1 MSMLEEKYSAVVSAA
16 QSAGIS
22 NLKVQEQDGILYISG
37 NAANT
42 AAKDAVW
49 NALGAIDA
57 SYSASDINIDVQVT
71 GLAAGTAL
79 SVATE
84 ESNLNIR
91 QEPSTEA
98 DVVGKAAK
106 GSSVTLVEQTSDDW
120 WKVSTAEGVEGYAY
134 SRYLKASY
142 FIIYRNI
149 NTQQHPNFGMFFYFC
164 LIK

>member
-22 NLKVQEQDGILYISG
+22 NLKVQEQDGILYVSG

-42 AAKDAVW
+42 AAKYAVW

-57 SYSASDINIDVQVT
+57 SNSASDINIDVQVT

-98 DVVGKAAK
+98 AVVGKAAK

-134 SRYLKASY
+134 SRYLKA
-142 FIIYRNI
+142 
-149 NTQQHPNFGMFFYFC
+149 
-164 LIK
+164 